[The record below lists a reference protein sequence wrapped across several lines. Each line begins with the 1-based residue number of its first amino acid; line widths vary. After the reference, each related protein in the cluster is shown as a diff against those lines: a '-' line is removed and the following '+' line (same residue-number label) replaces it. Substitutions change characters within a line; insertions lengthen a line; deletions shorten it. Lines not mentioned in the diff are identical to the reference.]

1 MARAATK
8 AKAKPAAKKKP
19 APQMD
24 DAATTLKTLHDDP
37 VLFVRT
43 CLNAQPQQWQMEALR
58 AIGKHDR
65 VAIRSGHGVGKSAFL
80 SWVILWWLL
89 THYPAKIAATAN
101 TAHQLSDVLWA
112 ELQKWIKHLPEGFQ
126 KQLEIKSDK
135 INLVSAADSF
145 CVARTSRKE
154 QPEALQGFHSPN
166 MLFVCDEASGIPDIV
181 FEVGQGS
188 MSTPGAK
195 TLMVGNPTRG
205 KGFFSDAF
213 KSERWNTHTVSCL
226 DSPQVSEDF
235 IEQMAEQYGADSN
248 IYRVRVLGLPPESD
262 DDAVI
267 PRHLVESATT
277 REVEAI
283 ETVMPIWG
291 LDVARMG
298 GDRSA
303 LCKRRGN
310 VVTEPIKTWRD
321 KDLMQL
327 CGIVLSEYEATPYPD
342 RPSEI
347 VIDSIGLGAGV
358 VDRLVELDLPAR
370 GINVAESSSM
380 GQKFVR
386 LRDELWWLGR
396 EWLEKRDCLLPQ
408 QDDLTEELTLPRFVY
423 TSAGKLKVESKD
435 EMRKRGRKSP
445 DVADAFLLTFA
456 GNAARVAGGNAWRYN
471 RPLTYGDSSWIV

>member
-1 MARAATK
+1 MPRKKTQSAAETLQ
-8 AKAKPAAKKKP
+8 ALRQDPA
-19 APQMD
+19 
-24 DAATTLKTLHDDP
+24 
-37 VLFVRT
+37 LFVKT
-43 CLNAQPQQWQMEALR
+43 CLQATPQAWQEEALNLIR
-58 AIGKHDR
+58 DHDR

-89 THYPAKIAATAN
+89 THYPSKIAATAN

-112 ELQKWIKHLPEGFQ
+112 ELSKWLKHLPKGFQ
-126 KQLEIKSDK
+126 DQLEINSDK
-135 INLVSAADSF
+135 INLVSAPDSF
-145 CVARTSRKE
+145 AVARTSRRE
-154 QPEALQGFHSPN
+154 SPEALQGFHSPN
-166 MLFVCDEASGIPDIV
+166 MLFVCDEASGIPDII

-195 TLMVGNPTRG
+195 TLMVGNPTRA

-213 KSERWNTHTVSCL
+213 ANKRWQTMTVSCL
-226 DSPQVSEDF
+226 DSTQVSPDF
-235 IEQMAEQYGADSN
+235 IEQMAEQYGEESN
-248 IYRVRVLGLPPESD
+248 IYRVRVLGLPPTAD

-267 PRHLVESATT
+267 PRHLVESAIG
-277 REVEAI
+277 REVEGI

-310 VVTEPIKTWRD
+310 AVLEPIKTWRD
-321 KDLMQL
+321 KDLMEL
-327 CGIVLSEYEATPYPD
+327 CGIVLTEYESTPYPE

-347 VIDSIGLGAGV
+347 VVDSIGLGAGV
-358 VDRLVELDLPAR
+358 VDRLIELDLPVR
-370 GINVAESSSM
+370 GVNVAESSAM

-386 LRDELWWLGR
+386 LRDELWWAGR
-396 EWLEKRDCLLPQ
+396 EYLEKRDCVLPQ
-408 QDDLTEELTLPRFVY
+408 QDELLDELTTPRFTY
-423 TSAGKLKVESKD
+423 TSTGKLKIESKD

-456 GNAARVAGGNAWRYN
+456 SNAARVSDGSGWRYN
-471 RPLTYGDSSWIV
+471 RPLDYGGDAWIV

>member
-1 MARAATK
+1 MAKAATAK
-8 AKAKPAAKKKP
+8 KAKPAAKTKV
-19 APQMD
+19 APKLD
-24 DAATTLKTLHDDP
+24 DAAATLKALHDDP
-37 VLFVRT
+37 VLFVKT
-43 CLNAQPQQWQMEALR
+43 CLNATPQEWQVKALQ
-58 AIGKHDR
+58 AIRTHDR

-89 THYPAKIAATAN
+89 THYPSKIAATAN

-135 INLVSAADSF
+135 INLTSAPDSF

-154 QPEALQGFHSPN
+154 QPEALQGFHSAN

-195 TLMVGNPTRG
+195 TLMVGNPTRA

-213 KSERWNTHTVSCL
+213 ASQRWHTQTVSCL
-226 DSPQVSEDF
+226 DSTQVSREF
-235 IEQMAEQYGADSN
+235 IAQMAEQYGEDSN
-248 IYRVRVLGLPPESD
+248 IYRVRVLGLPPAAD

-267 PRHLVESATT
+267 PRHLVEAAVG
-277 REVEAI
+277 REVDGVA
-283 ETVMPIWG
+283 TVMPVWG

-347 VIDSIGLGAGV
+347 VVDSIGLGAGV
-358 VDRLVELDLPAR
+358 VDRLIELDLPAR
-370 GINVAESSSM
+370 GVNVAESSAM

-386 LRDELWWLGR
+386 LRDELWWSGR
-396 EWLEKRDCLLPQ
+396 EWLEKRDCVLPA
-408 QDDLTEELTLPRFVY
+408 QDELMEELTMPRFTY
-423 TSAGKLKVESKD
+423 TSTGKLKVESKD

-445 DVADAFLLTFA
+445 DIADAFLLTFA
-456 GNAARVAGGNAWRYN
+456 GNAARVTSGSAWKYN
-471 RPLTYGDSSWIV
+471 RPLTYSDSSWIV